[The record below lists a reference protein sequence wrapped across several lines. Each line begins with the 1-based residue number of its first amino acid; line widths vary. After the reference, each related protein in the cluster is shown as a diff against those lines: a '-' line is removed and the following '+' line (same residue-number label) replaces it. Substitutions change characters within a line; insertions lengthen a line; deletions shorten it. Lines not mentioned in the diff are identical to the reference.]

1 MRKLFEKYPVWW
13 VLLLML
19 ACLAPVMALR
29 DFSPANELR
38 YLSIADEAL
47 RDGHLFAFYNQGVA
61 YADKPP
67 LYIWIIMLCRL
78 IFGKHSMFALS
89 MFSFVPAAVITL
101 VMDRWV
107 MCRRAAADRAAMAFM
122 MSSTA
127 MFLGMSVFLRMDM
140 LMIMFDVL
148 ALYAFRR
155 GRKDQ
160 FAVFTFLALF
170 TKGPVG
176 LLVPIVTA
184 VVYILSVRI
193 AGWYRRRKTVPVA
206 DVSAA
211 DALEVS
217 EQSGTD
223 ENAVSSETAGASV
236 ASEGQ
241 VITRFGWWFGKN
253 FWMIM
258 LCCCAV
264 WFLDVYLDG
273 GKEYLNNLLF
283 HQTVGRAVSSF
294 HHSEPIW
301 YYFVQIWP
309 VLLPWSILCVA
320 ALAVSLFT
328 LRRGVSEDERIFLCV
343 ILSTFVM
350 LSCFSAK
357 LSIYLAPI
365 FPFAVYLVPMVTER
379 TGWRKCMDWFVA
391 VPLGVFALIGLV
403 LGLAVLYLLVA
414 PERVVLA
421 GLRSVDVPWAG
432 VLPFLGGAI
441 CIVAAGMTLA
451 GGSISAIVAL
461 FRRKAGIRAAIPF
474 ATGLLLCV
482 LMVSPLMPVI
492 NDYVG
497 YGNLCREIPEGETV
511 YVRKVYRPE
520 NMDVYLGRDVV
531 KIGADDPIPEDGV
544 LVTKAKYRNEAL
556 DGRKRIVHGEYAV
569 YLPLA
574 KVR

>member
-1 MRKLFEKYPVWW
+1 MTMRKLFEKYPVWW

-47 RDGHLFAFYNQGVA
+47 RDGHLFAFYNQGVP

-78 IFGKHSMFALS
+78 IFGEHSMFALS

-101 VMDRWV
+101 VMDKWV
-107 MCRRAAADRAAMAFM
+107 MGRRAAADRAAMAFM

-155 GRKDQ
+155 GRKDR

-176 LLVPIVTA
+176 LLVPIVTV

-193 AGWYRRRKTVPVA
+193 AEWHRRKKPVA
-206 DVSAA
+206 EGGAA
-211 DALEVS
+211 
-217 EQSGTD
+217 
-223 ENAVSSETAGASV
+223 SSES
-236 ASEGQ
+236 SDGQ

-294 HHSEPIW
+294 HHSEPVW

-309 VLLPWSILCVA
+309 VLLLWSILCVG

-328 LRRGVSEDERIFLCV
+328 LRRGVSEDEKIFLCV

-391 VPLGVFALIGLV
+391 VPLGVVALIGLV

-441 CIVAAGMTLA
+441 CIVAAGLVLA

-531 KIGADDPIPEDGV
+531 KIGADDPIPQDGV
-544 LVTKAKYRNEAL
+544 LVTKSKYRNEAL

>member
-1 MRKLFEKYPVWW
+1 MTMRKLFEKYPVWW

-47 RDGHLFAFYNQGVA
+47 RDGHLFAFYNQGVP

-101 VMDRWV
+101 VMDKWV

-155 GRKDQ
+155 GRKDR

-176 LLVPIVTA
+176 LLVPIVTI

-193 AGWYRRRKTVPVA
+193 AGA
-206 DVSAA
+206 SA
-211 DALEVS
+211 
-217 EQSGTD
+217 
-223 ENAVSSETAGASV
+223 SSEGQ
-236 ASEGQ
+236 Q

-273 GKEYLNNLLF
+273 GKEYLDNLLF

-309 VLLPWSILCVA
+309 VLLPWSILCVS

-391 VPLGVFALIGLV
+391 VPLGAFALIGLV

-432 VLPFLGGAI
+432 ILPFLGGSI
-441 CIVAAGMTLA
+441 CIVVAGMTLA

-544 LVTKAKYRNEAL
+544 LVTKSKYRNEAL

-569 YLPLA
+569 YFPLA

>member
-1 MRKLFEKYPVWW
+1 MTMRKLFEKYPVWW

-47 RDGHLFAFYNQGVA
+47 RDGHLFAFYNQGVP

-78 IFGKHSMFALS
+78 IFGRHSMFALS

-101 VMDRWV
+101 VMDKWV
-107 MCRRAAADRAAMAFM
+107 MGRRAAADRAAMAFM

-176 LLVPIVTA
+176 LLVPIVTV
-184 VVYILSVRI
+184 VVYILSVR
-193 AGWYRRRKTVPVA
+193 
-206 DVSAA
+206 
-211 DALEVS
+211 L
-217 EQSGTD
+217 
-223 ENAVSSETAGASV
+223 AGAS
-236 ASEGQ
+236 APSEGQ

-309 VLLPWSILCVA
+309 VLLPWSILCVS

-328 LRRGVSEDERIFLCV
+328 LRRGVGEDERIFLCV

-365 FPFAVYLVPMVTER
+365 FPFAVYLVPMVIER
-379 TGWRKCMDWFVA
+379 TGWRKCMDWFAA
-391 VPLGVFALIGLV
+391 VPLGACALIGLV

-441 CIVAAGMTLA
+441 CIVAAGITLA

-482 LMVSPLMPVI
+482 LMASPLMPVI

>member
-1 MRKLFEKYPVWW
+1 MTMRKLFEKYPVWW

-47 RDGHLFAFYNQGVA
+47 RDGHLFAFYNQGVP

-101 VMDRWV
+101 VMDKWV

-176 LLVPIVTA
+176 LLVPIVTI

-193 AGWYRRRKTVPVA
+193 AGA
-206 DVSAA
+206 SA
-211 DALEVS
+211 
-217 EQSGTD
+217 
-223 ENAVSSETAGASV
+223 SSEGQ
-236 ASEGQ
+236 Q

-273 GKEYLNNLLF
+273 GKEYLDNLLF

-309 VLLPWSILCVA
+309 VLLPWSILSVS

-365 FPFAVYLVPMVTER
+365 FPFAVYLVPMATER

-391 VPLGVFALIGLV
+391 VPLGAFALIGLV

-432 VLPFLGGAI
+432 ILPFLGGSI
-441 CIVAAGMTLA
+441 CIVVAGMTLA

-544 LVTKAKYRNEAL
+544 LVTKSKYRNEAL

>member
-1 MRKLFEKYPVWW
+1 MTMRKLFEKYPVWW

-47 RDGHLFAFYNQGVA
+47 RDGHLFAFYNQGVP

-101 VMDRWV
+101 VMDKWV

-170 TKGPVG
+170 AKGPVG
-176 LLVPIVTA
+176 LLVPIVTV

-193 AGWYRRRKTVPVA
+193 AGA
-206 DVSAA
+206 SA
-211 DALEVS
+211 S
-217 EQSGTD
+217 SG
-223 ENAVSSETAGASV
+223 GQ
-236 ASEGQ
+236 Q

-273 GKEYLNNLLF
+273 GKEYLSNLLF

-309 VLLPWSILCVA
+309 VLLPWSILCVS

-328 LRRGVSEDERIFLCV
+328 LHRGVSEDEGIFLCV

-391 VPLGVFALIGLV
+391 VPLGAFALIGLV

-544 LVTKAKYRNEAL
+544 LVTKSKYRNEAL

>member
-1 MRKLFEKYPVWW
+1 MTMRKLFEKYPVWW

-47 RDGHLFAFYNQGVA
+47 RDGHLFAFYNQGVP

-78 IFGKHSMFALS
+78 IFGRHSMFALS

-101 VMDRWV
+101 VMDKWV
-107 MCRRAAADRAAMAFM
+107 MGRRAAADRAAMAFM

-160 FAVFTFLALF
+160 FAAFTFLALF

-176 LLVPIVTA
+176 LLVPIVTV
-184 VVYILSVRI
+184 VVYILSVRL
-193 AGWYRRRKTVPVA
+193 AG
-206 DVSAA
+206 VSAP
-211 DALEVS
+211 
-217 EQSGTD
+217 
-223 ENAVSSETAGASV
+223 
-236 ASEGQ
+236 SEGQ

-309 VLLPWSILCVA
+309 VLLPWSILCVS
-320 ALAVSLFT
+320 ALAVSLFA
-328 LRRGVSEDERIFLCV
+328 LRRGVGEDERIFLCV

-379 TGWRKCMDWFVA
+379 TGWRKCMDWFAA
-391 VPLGVFALIGLV
+391 VPLGACALIGLV

-441 CIVAAGMTLA
+441 CIVAAGITLA

-482 LMVSPLMPVI
+482 LMASPLMPVI

>member
-1 MRKLFEKYPVWW
+1 MTMRKLFEKYPVWW

-47 RDGHLFAFYNQGVA
+47 RDGHLFAFYNQGVP

-78 IFGKHSMFALS
+78 IFGRHSMFALS

-101 VMDRWV
+101 VMDKWV
-107 MCRRAAADRAAMAFM
+107 MGRRAAADRAAMAFM

-160 FAVFTFLALF
+160 FAVFTFLSLF

-176 LLVPIVTA
+176 LLVPIVTV
-184 VVYILSVRI
+184 VVYILSVR
-193 AGWYRRRKTVPVA
+193 
-206 DVSAA
+206 
-211 DALEVS
+211 L
-217 EQSGTD
+217 
-223 ENAVSSETAGASV
+223 AGAS
-236 ASEGQ
+236 APSEGQ

-309 VLLPWSILCVA
+309 VLLPWSILCVS

-328 LRRGVSEDERIFLCV
+328 LRRGVGEDERIFLCV

-365 FPFAVYLVPMVTER
+365 FPFAVYLVPMVIER
-379 TGWRKCMDWFVA
+379 TGWRKCMDWFAA
-391 VPLGVFALIGLV
+391 VPLGACALIGLV

-441 CIVAAGMTLA
+441 CIVAAGITLA

-482 LMVSPLMPVI
+482 LMASPLMPVI

>member
-1 MRKLFEKYPVWW
+1 MTMRKLFEKYPVWW

-47 RDGHLFAFYNQGVA
+47 RDGHLFAFYNQGVP

-78 IFGKHSMFALS
+78 LFGRHSMFALS

-101 VMDRWV
+101 VMDKWV
-107 MCRRAAADRAAMAFM
+107 MGRRAAADRAAMAFM

-176 LLVPIVTA
+176 LLVPIVTV
-184 VVYILSVRI
+184 VVYILSVR
-193 AGWYRRRKTVPVA
+193 
-206 DVSAA
+206 
-211 DALEVS
+211 L
-217 EQSGTD
+217 
-223 ENAVSSETAGASV
+223 AGAS
-236 ASEGQ
+236 APSEGQ

-309 VLLPWSILCVA
+309 VLLPWSILCVS

-328 LRRGVSEDERIFLCV
+328 LRRGVGEDERIFLCV
-343 ILSTFVM
+343 IVSTFVM

-365 FPFAVYLVPMVTER
+365 FPFAVYLVPMVIER
-379 TGWRKCMDWFVA
+379 TGWRKCMDWFAA
-391 VPLGVFALIGLV
+391 VPLGACALIGLV

-441 CIVAAGMTLA
+441 CIVAAGITLA

-482 LMVSPLMPVI
+482 LLASPLMPVI

>member
-47 RDGHLFAFYNQGVA
+47 RDGHLFAFYNQGVP

-78 IFGKHSMFALS
+78 IFGRHSMFALS

-101 VMDRWV
+101 VMDKWV
-107 MCRRAAADRAAMAFM
+107 MGRRAAADRAAMAFM

-160 FAVFTFLALF
+160 FAVFTFLSLF

-176 LLVPIVTA
+176 LLVPIVTV
-184 VVYILSVRI
+184 VVYILSVR
-193 AGWYRRRKTVPVA
+193 
-206 DVSAA
+206 
-211 DALEVS
+211 L
-217 EQSGTD
+217 
-223 ENAVSSETAGASV
+223 AGAS
-236 ASEGQ
+236 APSEGQ

-309 VLLPWSILCVA
+309 VLLPWSILCVS

-328 LRRGVSEDERIFLCV
+328 LRRGVGEDERIFLCV

-365 FPFAVYLVPMVTER
+365 FPFAVYLVPMVIER
-379 TGWRKCMDWFVA
+379 TGWRKCMDWFAA
-391 VPLGVFALIGLV
+391 VPLGACALIGLV

-441 CIVAAGMTLA
+441 CIVAAGITLA

-482 LMVSPLMPVI
+482 LMASPLMPVI